1 VIDKETLFR
10 QYFKTVVLLAEFSLS
25 KTAIYEKLKELMV
38 SEFKL
43 DADSISPEKCLDD
56 DLQLDSL
63 DMVDLTLSLSDY
75 LREKLDPSLFKDAGT
90 VQDLVDS
97 VTPLWK
103 SDL

>member
-1 VIDKETLFR
+1 MNKD
-10 QYFKTVVLLAEFSLS
+10 
-25 KTAIYEKLKELMV
+25 AIYEKIKEIMV

-43 DADSISPEKCLDD
+43 GADSIGLEKHLSN

-63 DMVDLTLSLSDY
+63 DIVDLLLRLSDY
-75 LREKLDPSLFKDAGT
+75 TGKKMEPTLFKDART

-103 SDL
+103 QDL

>member
-1 VIDKETLFR
+1 LTKNAIRAILYYQNEVFLNKD
-10 QYFKTVVLLAEFSLS
+10 
-25 KTAIYEKLKELMV
+25 AIYEKIKEIMV

-43 DADSISPEKCLDD
+43 AADSIGLEKQLSN

-63 DMVDLTLSLSDY
+63 DIVDLILGLSDFIG
-75 LREKLDPSLFKDAGT
+75 EKIDPTLFKDAHT

-103 SDL
+103 QGL

>member
-1 VIDKETLFR
+1 LNKD
-10 QYFKTVVLLAEFSLS
+10 
-25 KTAIYEKLKELMV
+25 AIYEKIKEIMA

-43 DADSISPEKCLDD
+43 DADSIGLEKHLSN

-63 DMVDLTLSLSDY
+63 DIVDLILRLSDCIG
-75 LREKLDPSLFKDAGT
+75 EKIDPTLFKDART

-103 SDL
+103 QD